1 MNLFVITDF
10 IYVEEEDVT
19 LWPRLWC
26 CYYFVIKCMLFISA
40 GYASVRLRAFF
51 KVKIYRL

>member
-1 MNLFVITDF
+1 MNLFVSTDF
-10 IYVEEEDVT
+10 IYVEEDVT
-19 LWPRLWC
+19 SWPRLWC

>member
-1 MNLFVITDF
+1 MNLFVSTDF
-10 IYVEEEDVT
+10 IYVEEDVT
-19 LWPRLWC
+19 SWPRLWR